1 MHQLEYHRIGV
12 PFTNLEAENAQ
23 ASDNVVKG
31 RSLNYV
37 DIKQTADYNNDDSYV
52 NIAD

>member
-1 MHQLEYHRIGV
+1 MHQLEYCRIGV

-23 ASDNVVKG
+23 ASDNIVEG
-31 RSLNYV
+31 CSLNYIN
-37 DIKQTADYNNDDSYV
+37 IKQTADYNNDNSYI